1 MIDTVIRLLSFLVYI
16 FLLNFF
22 FSSWSVTSRLS
33 IKRILILL
41 GLASIVSL
49 AAFFTSDSIEP
60 FINILVTLI
69 AMVTIASQYDVSK
82 RDLFFWMVILLA
94 INFIS
99 ESISLAVFDALLS
112 PQYDAKNLLFVI
124 ITTSIT
130 MTIEILIFLALKLIF
145 FRHHLILESLSW
157 PSLVAL
163 TSIPVISIIVLF
175 SFLLAKVN
183 VTIQSTYFVLLV
195 ALGVLYMNL
204 CILYLYSSFT
214 KQLRKLNQITLQNK
228 SLSYELKYIANL
240 KKSQVKLASI
250 RHDLKNKLIVLRGLL
265 EHSQINEAKAYLQ
278 ESTDQLDVRQKFYTR
293 DMILNYLLNDKH
305 ELARQ
310 ANIKFEIKVLLSEQI
325 NVNKDI
331 LAVLIGN
338 LIDNALEAS
347 KRLPN
352 PTDAAVSLVIK
363 QFQDKLLIDIK
374 NHYNPEE
381 AVTRRKRKSD
391 GLGTR
396 NIKRIVAKY
405 NGLYKQWTEGS
416 NYLVS
421 IILLNVN

>member
-1 MIDTVIRLLSFLVYI
+1 MIDTAIRLLSFLVYI

-22 FSSWSVTSRLS
+22 FSSWSVTSRLP

-60 FINILVTLI
+60 FINIVVTLI

-99 ESISLAVFDALLS
+99 ESISLAIFDALLS
-112 PQYDAKNLLFVI
+112 PQYDTKNLLFVI

-145 FRHHLILESLSW
+145 FRHHLILEPLSW

-163 TSIPVISIIVLF
+163 TSIPVISIVVLF

-195 ALGVLYMNL
+195 ALGILYMNL

-214 KQLRKLNQITLQNK
+214 KQLRQLKQITLQNK
-228 SLSYELKYIANL
+228 SLSYELKYISNL
-240 KKSQVKLASI
+240 KKSQEKLAST
-250 RHDLKNKLIVLRGLL
+250 RHDLKNKFLVLRGLL
-265 EHSQINEAKAYLQ
+265 EHGQIDEAKLIYKI
-278 ESTDQLDVRQKFYTR
+278 QL
-293 DMILNYLLNDKH
+293 
-305 ELARQ
+305 
-310 ANIKFEIKVLLSEQI
+310 I
-325 NVNKDI
+325 N
-331 LAVLIGN
+331 LM
-338 LIDNALEAS
+338 
-347 KRLPN
+347 
-352 PTDAAVSLVIK
+352 
-363 QFQDKLLIDIK
+363 FIK
-374 NHYNPEE
+374 NFIP
-381 AVTRRKRKSD
+381 V
-391 GLGTR
+391 
-396 NIKRIVAKY
+396 I
-405 NGLYKQWTEGS
+405 
-416 NYLVS
+416 
-421 IILLNVN
+421 